1 MLQPILI
8 RHCRSRRGVAIMIA
22 ISILAILTIIGF
34 ALAATVDFSG
44 QENKQSALRHEAQS
58 VAWFG
63 LDTAKILLAKTP
75 DEILGKSKTL
85 TLDNGTCA
93 IVAASAKAD
102 AAYYAN
108 SAFKLRPGDIE
119 LSLIVTLQK
128 TVGTKKSEP
137 LVRNYSYLV
146 NVAPGTERVIV
157 LPPTVAAKN
166 SANSTVPSKDK

>member
-8 RHCRSRRGVAIMIA
+8 RHCHSRRGVAIMIA

-44 QENKQSALRHEAQS
+44 QENKQSALRHEVQS

-63 LDTAKILLAKTP
+63 LDTAKALLAKTP

-93 IVAASAKAD
+93 IAAASAKAD
-102 AAYYAN
+102 APYYAN
-108 SAFKLRPGDIE
+108 SAFKLRPGDVE
-119 LSLIVTLQK
+119 LSLVVTLQK
-128 TVGTKKSEP
+128 KKSEP
-137 LVRNYSYLV
+137 LIRNYNYLV
-146 NVAPGTERVIV
+146 NVAPGTERVVV
-157 LPPTVAAKN
+157 LPPTINAKN
-166 SANSTVPSKDK
+166 SANSTDPSKGK